1 MYDCEKHIDLVIK
14 ACKGLDKSELDTF
27 LSEIVGMSNNEIII
41 MKKLFG
47 VEEKVIENK
56 TKKIKVKKGKKTT
69 ISSVVV
75 VDVLEHKNQYTVGE
89 LARKY
94 NKSYQNMYK
103 TLQLKNLLE
112 YVKRPNTD
120 KKVSMSSSELRNEIM
135 SFADKN

>member
-14 ACKGLDKSELDTF
+14 ACKTLDKSELDTF

-47 VEEKVIENK
+47 VENVVENK
-56 TKKIKVKKGKKTT
+56 TKKIKVKKEKKTT
-69 ISSVVV
+69 ISSVIVA
-75 VDVLEHKNQYTVGE
+75 DVLEHKNQYTVGE

-94 NKSYQNMYK
+94 NKCYQNIYK
-103 TLQLKNLLE
+103 VLQVNKLFE

-120 KKVSMSSSELRNEIM
+120 KKVSMSNSKLRAEI
-135 SFADKN
+135 SAFADKN

>member
-14 ACKGLDKSELDTF
+14 ACKGLEKSELNVF
-27 LSEIVGMSNNEIII
+27 LSEVVGMSNNEIII

-56 TKKIKVKKGKKTT
+56 TKKIKVKKEKKTT
-69 ISSVVV
+69 TSVII
-75 VDVLEHKNQYTVGE
+75 DDIMAHKNQYTVGT

-103 TLQLKNLLE
+103 TLQLKNLFE
-112 YVKRPNTD
+112 YVKRPNID
-120 KKVSMSSSELRNEIM
+120 KKASMSNSKLRNEIM
-135 SFADKN
+135 AFADKN

>member
-14 ACKGLDKSELDTF
+14 ACQGLDKSELNVF
-27 LSEIVGMSNNEIII
+27 LKDIVGMSDNEIII

-56 TKKIKVKKGKKTT
+56 TKKIKVKKEKKTT
-69 ISSVVV
+69 TSVIID
-75 VDVLEHKNQYTVGE
+75 DVMAHKNQYTVGI

-103 TLQLKNLLE
+103 TLQLKNLFE
-112 YVKRPNTD
+112 YVKRPNID
-120 KKVSMSSSELRNEIM
+120 KKSSMSNSKLRNEIM
-135 SFADKN
+135 AFADKN